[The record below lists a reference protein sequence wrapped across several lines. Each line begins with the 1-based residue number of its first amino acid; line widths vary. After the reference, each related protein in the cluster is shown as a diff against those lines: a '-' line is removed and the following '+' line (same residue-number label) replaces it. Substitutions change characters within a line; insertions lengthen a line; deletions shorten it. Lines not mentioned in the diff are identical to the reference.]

1 MNLTKKQFL
10 KAKTNFIAHEL
21 HCSMLSEEDRPTM
34 EDTKAAFP
42 EGSHYK
48 HQDTGEVRVG
58 LSLRGIRKLVKK
70 YPLITTEAVRV
81 YFNMDPVS

>member
-10 KAKTNFIAHEL
+10 KAKTLYIAHQL
-21 HCSMLSEEDRPTM
+21 HCDMLSEDQRPTM

-58 LSLRGIRKLVKK
+58 LSLRGIRKLVKR
-70 YPLITTEAVRV
+70 YPLITPEAVKF
-81 YFNMDPVS
+81 YFNMDSV